1 MLDVLAHPLVEPS
14 WLAAHLADGDGVV
27 GSLTNERCKEERS
40 CSCESRISIT
50 TTFPDGSTDSM
61 SISSSARKRK
71 RVAASVSE
79 ELAVAP
85 PITLSERSST
95 GLALLRIFVGYLWF
109 QQLFWKMPLTFA
121 GLYGYVVRES
131 QHAIL
136 PGYGALLQHTFLAG
150 CSSLSSP
157 IGCTAFVPLA
167 ACVWTAELLV
177 AISLLF
183 GLFTRFGAMLAT
195 VLSVQLYVGLA
206 YTEWIWT
213 YGMLVLLAL
222 AFVAVPAG
230 RRLGIDLW
238 LAPRL
243 QEAGQRHSLARIAS
257 WFV

>member
-1 MLDVLAHPLVEPS
+1 M
-14 WLAAHLADGDGVV
+14 
-27 GSLTNERCKEERS
+27 
-40 CSCESRISIT
+40 RIS
-50 TTFPDGSTDSM
+50 SL
-61 SISSSARKRK
+61 ARKPK
-71 RVAASVSE
+71 QVAATASE

-109 QQLFWKMPLTFA
+109 QQLFWKMPPTFA

-150 CSSLSSP
+150 CPSLSSP
-157 IGCTAFVPLA
+157 VGCSAFVPLA

-183 GLFTRFGAMLAT
+183 GLFTRLVALLAT

-222 AFVAVPAG
+222 VLVAVPAG
-230 RRLGIDLW
+230 RRLGVDLW

-243 QEAGQRHSLARIAS
+243 QAAGQRHRLARIAS